1 MNGKCITDL
10 QIRKA
15 KASEKRRRLA
25 CGRSLYVMIEP
36 ISKALNS
43 KSFIGNIR
51 FPSGRKGKQI
61 EVRIGAYGKG
71 INQYSLKEARDEW
84 DRLKKL
90 SKVHNKDPR
99 VIQKQERIENN
110 YANKTTSTLVEEFKH
125 NYKLSGDNYESSNTK
140 DYKNNNYNDIDLD
153 ISGYTIISRKDL
165 ISEKYQELELNSKK
179 LILSKDKDKYY
190 LISRT
195 CPHQGGLITNQG
207 DKLMCPLHNWY
218 FSSSGKC
225 LNSSQNALSI
235 ELEIKNDYLLANNQK
250 LKVLRLDDSLEDK
263 INSKKVDIKEIN
275 DLPLLKLHSHATLE
289 LDFKD
294 LNILFDPW
302 LDGPAMLGSWR
313 QYPKPLISGNDL
325 EPDIIIITHE
335 HSDHFHL
342 PTLKAIGKDKLI
354 IFPNFN
360 NNRIKSFLDS
370 SGFIN
375 YNCIDFNKKIKL
387 GPEFFV
393 TFFRP
398 KHIFNDSIV
407 LLEKN
412 LFRFLNLNDAG
423 LNPEIAGQVGPVH
436 LISCIFST
444 GASGY
449 PLTWTHINAKGK
461 DEIMESAC
469 IGRLQMLEQALSIYK
484 SDYILPF
491 ASHIKLWLEEH
502 DKYRKTLIS
511 NSINEVTKYFND
523 KGKSDKLID
532 IIPGDEY
539 NLNKSKLT
547 KTYYDRKSLY
557 DIEKIESS
565 IIKDRNSFK
574 GDLISWDSCNIFI
587 SSNLIIDHF
596 TKELSSKDNDIEE
609 DLYLICNI
617 YGGFSEKFIFRF
629 TNGIFLHVFSMEDEI
644 PIIKMKIKDKIIM
657 NIISGY
663 LSWDEAKV
671 GYWIEWWR
679 NTDKVHNSLTRAMQ
693 SPILPLDRS
702 HLWRFKDRKTNINL
716 SISELIRKDKK
727 VDSVLKTHGLF
738 CNGCALSPWETIED
752 AAQAHGL
759 SQLTKEQLYKDIYE
773 LMK

>member
-1 MNGKCITDL
+1 MNGKPVTDL
-10 QIRKA
+10 QIRQA
-15 KASEKRRRLA
+15 KASEKRRRLS

-90 SKVHNKDPR
+90 SKEHNKDPR
-99 VIQKQERIENN
+99 VIQKQERI
-110 YANKTTSTLVEEFKH
+110 
-125 NYKLSGDNYESSNTK
+125 G
-140 DYKNNNYNDIDLD
+140 NNYNEIDLD

-207 DKLMCPLHNWY
+207 NKLICPLHNWH

-250 LKVLRLDDSLEDK
+250 LKFLRLDDSLEDK

-387 GPEFFV
+387 GPELFV

-407 LLEKN
+407 LLEKD

-469 IGRLQMLEQALSIYK
+469 IGRLQMLEQALSIYE

-502 DKYRKTLIS
+502 DKYRKNLIS

-523 KGKSDKLID
+523 KGKADKLIA

-539 NLNKSKLT
+539 SLNKSKLT

-557 DIEKIESS
+557 EIAEIESS

-574 GDLISWDSCNIFI
+574 GDLISWESCNIFLNR
-587 SSNLIIDHF
+587 SLVIDHF

-617 YGGFSEKFIFRF
+617 YGGFSEEFIFRF
-629 TNGIFLHVFSMEDEI
+629 TNGIFLHVSSMGDEI
-644 PIIKMKIKDKIIM
+644 PIIKMRIKDKIIM

-702 HLWRFKDRKTNINL
+702 HLWRFKDRQTNINL

-738 CNGCALSPWETIED
+738 CNGCSLSPWETIED

-759 SQLTKEQLYKDIYE
+759 SQITKKQLFKDIYE

>member
-1 MNGKCITDL
+1 MKRKFVTDL
-10 QIRKA
+10 QIKEA
-15 KASEKRRRLA
+15 KATDKRRRLA

-61 EVRIGAYGKG
+61 EVRIGTYGKG
-71 INQYSLKEARDEW
+71 INQYTLKQARDEW
-84 DRLKKL
+84 DRLRKI
-90 SKVHNKDPR
+90 SKERNEDPR
-99 VIQKQERIENN
+99 TIQKEEKTGNN
-110 YANKTTSTLVEEFKH
+110 YTTIAK
-125 NYKLSGDNYESSNTK
+125 
-140 DYKNNNYNDIDLD
+140 
-153 ISGYTIISRKDL
+153 KDL
-165 ISEKYQELELNSKK
+165 ISEKYQEFELNSKK
-179 LILSKDKDKYY
+179 LFLSKHKEKYY

-195 CPHQGGLITNQG
+195 CPHQGGLIINQG
-207 DKLMCPLHNWY
+207 ERLICPLHNWY

-225 LNSSQNALSI
+225 LNSSQNAFSI
-235 ELEIKNDYLLANNQK
+235 ELKIKNDYLLANNQK
-250 LKVLRLDDSLEDK
+250 LKELGLEEVPGENV
-263 INSKKVDIKEIN
+263 IRNKVDIKKIN
-275 DLPLLKLHSHATLE
+275 NLPLLKLHSHATLE

-313 QYPKPLISGNDL
+313 QYPKPIISGKDL

-342 PTLKAIGKDKLI
+342 PTLKAIGKDRLI

-370 SGFIN
+370 NGFIN
-375 YNCIDFNKKIKL
+375 YNCIDFNKKITL
-387 GPEFFV
+387 GPQLHV

-423 LNPEIAGQVGPVH
+423 LNPEIANKVGPVH

-449 PLTWTHINAKGK
+449 PLTWTHVNHIEKK
-461 DEIMESAC
+461 EIMRSAC
-469 IGRLQMLEQALSIYK
+469 LGRLQMLEQALSTYE

-502 DKYRKTLIS
+502 DNYRKNLIS
-511 NSINEVTKYFND
+511 NSINEVIKYFRE
-523 KGKSDKLID
+523 KGKLNQLID
-532 IIPGDEY
+532 MIPGDEY
-539 NLNKSKLT
+539 SLNKSNFTRK
-547 KTYYDRKSLY
+547 YYNRKYLY
-557 DIEKIESS
+557 ESKEIESL
-565 IIKDRNSFK
+565 IIKDRNSYK
-574 GDLISWDSCNIFI
+574 GDLISWDSCNI
-587 SSNLIIDHF
+587 LINRKLIVDHF
-596 TKELSSKDNDIEE
+596 TKELSSEDDDIKE
-609 DLYLICNI
+609 DLYLICKVH
-617 YGGFSEKFIFRF
+617 GGFSETFIFRF
-629 TNGIFLHVFSMEDEI
+629 TNGKFVDVSSINEEL

-679 NTDKVHNSLTRAMQ
+679 NTDKVHNALTRAMQ

-702 HLWRFKDRKTNINL
+702 HLWRFKDRKTIINL
-716 SISELIRKDKK
+716 SISELIRKNKK
-727 VDSVLKTHGLF
+727 IDSVLKTHGLF
-738 CNGCALSPWETIED
+738 CTGCALSPWETIED
-752 AAQAHGL
+752 AAEAHGL
-759 SQLTKEQLYKDIYE
+759 SQITKKQLFKDLNKLI
-773 LMK
+773 K